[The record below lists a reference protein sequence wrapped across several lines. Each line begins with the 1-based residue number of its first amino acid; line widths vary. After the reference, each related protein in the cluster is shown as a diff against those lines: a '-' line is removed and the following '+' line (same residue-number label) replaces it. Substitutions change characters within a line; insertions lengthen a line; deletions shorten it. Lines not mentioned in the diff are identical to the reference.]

1 MPKEITM
8 TYYLKKFWRI
18 NSLAAFLQVITY
30 GIHVSLNLL
39 MMQMFQG
46 IIDRDIRYFLTWLGI
61 TGLGWTLYFLVRSLQ
76 TKVQYQAV
84 MAMNNQYRHDVAHSL
99 LHKSYGEFHAQDNG
113 TYLAWMTNYTNKVES
128 LAWEPFFQG
137 VGLASQVV
145 WAIIALASLHW
156 SLLVASLFSFVI
168 LMVLPKLFEK
178 KLEELGK
185 KTADAQAA
193 ATGKLKDLLGG
204 FDVLRFF
211 GLSDRFL
218 RQCDNASRE
227 MEQPACHQ
235 KTIASYVNS
244 VMGFFIVATQL
255 LVNVFIGILSIQGA
269 ILQAAIMGGG
279 NLCGAVSNGL
289 SNLAEIRLSFASA
302 KPYFENVTHG
312 GEEKAATA
320 PQLEPLREHITLEHI
335 SFSYD
340 ERKPILN
347 DQSFCFQKGGKYAL
361 TGPSGCG
368 KSTILK
374 LLLGWLPEY
383 KGIIRFDGLDVREV
397 TPQQLQ
403 SQMSYI
409 EQNVFLFNTTI
420 RDNIT
425 LGGQFT
431 DQQLECAIKG
441 SALDGDL
448 KNMPL
453 GLDTPVGEEGSNLSG
468 GQKQRVA
475 IARALIYDRSILLV
489 DEGTSALDQ
498 KNADIVEQSL
508 LNNPNLTLILVSHHL
523 TSKRKAQF
531 TKVFELEPVISTAS
545 YNSSTESKESG
556 E

>member
-1 MPKEITM
+1 M
-8 TYYLKKFWRI
+8 
-18 NSLAAFLQVITY
+18 
-30 GIHVSLNLL
+30 
-39 MMQMFQG
+39 
-46 IIDRDIRYFLTWLGI
+46 
-61 TGLGWTLYFLVRSLQ
+61 
-76 TKVQYQAV
+76 
-84 MAMNNQYRHDVAHSL
+84 
-99 LHKSYGEFHAQDNG
+99 
-113 TYLAWMTNYTNKVES
+113 
-128 LAWEPFFQG
+128 
-137 VGLASQVV
+137 
-145 WAIIALASLHW
+145 
-156 SLLVASLFSFVI
+156 
-168 LMVLPKLFEK
+168 
-178 KLEELGK
+178 
-185 KTADAQAA
+185 
-193 ATGKLKDLLGG
+193 
-204 FDVLRFF
+204 
-211 GLSDRFL
+211 
-218 RQCDNASRE
+218 
-227 MEQPACHQ
+227 
-235 KTIASYVNS
+235 
-244 VMGFFIVATQL
+244 
-255 LVNVFIGILSIQGA
+255 
-269 ILQAAIMGGG
+269 
-279 NLCGAVSNGL
+279 
-289 SNLAEIRLSFASA
+289 
-302 KPYFENVTHG
+302 
-312 GEEKAATA
+312 
-320 PQLEPLREHITLEHI
+320 
-335 SFSYD
+335 
-340 ERKPILN
+340 N

-475 IARALIYDRSILLV
+475 IARALIHDRSILLV

-523 TSKRKAQF
+523 TPKRKAQF